1 MATSSIRDKGVFT
14 AQCLPRCCLLGGKPD
29 FILLGRI
36 QGNDT
41 WPSNTLD
48 SMMLSRSFLGLRG

>member
-29 FILLGRI
+29 FILLGWI

-41 WPSNTLD
+41 WPSNT
-48 SMMLSRSFLGLRG
+48 